1 MPATCSPAAQCIF
14 VLLIGGQLLGH
25 AQGDA
30 QNHVGLRG
38 STDRTVSET
47 VDAGREAELD
57 EAAEA
62 EAIREAESD
71 ASFIAEASRDA
82 EQRIVEISDS
92 PRIYQLDDFFSD
104 GECDSL
110 REHGLPH
117 LQQSL
122 TIDRANGSTVVD
134 KVRTNMQMY
143 VSKEDSVQHP
153 LIRRI
158 VRRLYRLAR
167 IPLGHGEQVQ
177 IGRYRVGEKYDCHY
191 DSEVRVGV
199 LRAATVIV
207 YISDVDSGGD
217 TIFPM
222 GEDCHEL
229 GTCCDATSLG
239 QLKRVHPKKGRALLF
254 YSHDL
259 DGSLNANTL
268 HCSCPVVQGEKWIM
282 QAWFRVSL
290 YVDSPHY
297 PMDSET
303 SPSAS
308 KDDADANE
316 L

>member
-1 MPATCSPAAQCIF
+1 MHAWLLLPALFFALLTGRPF
-14 VLLIGGQLLGH
+14 PVL

-38 STDRTVSET
+38 STERAEPENADV
-47 VDAGREAELD
+47 AREADLD
-57 EAAEA
+57 AAAEA

-71 ASFIAEASRDA
+71 AAFVSEASHDA
-82 EQRIVEISDS
+82 EQRVVEISDS
-92 PRIYQLDDFFSD
+92 PRIYQVDDYFSD
-104 GECDSL
+104 EECDFL
-110 REHGLPH
+110 KQHGLPH

-122 TIDRANGSTVVD
+122 TIDRTNGSTVVD

-153 LIRRI
+153 FIRRI

-207 YISDVDSGGD
+207 YISEAESGGD
-217 TIFPM
+217 TVFPM

-229 GTCCDATSLG
+229 GTCCDATSRG

-259 DGSLNANTL
+259 DGSLNTNTL

-290 YVDSPHY
+290 YTDSPHY
-297 PMDSET
+297 PMEGRT
-303 SPSAS
+303 SSS
-308 KDDADANE
+308 SSMDEADANE